1 MLRSLTTILLSIT
14 FSVVTFSQTKQQ
26 IKKIENTRDEMCQLV
41 KNNQFSELP
50 NYYTNNAIVDGC
62 DTKLNGI
69 IEIKNYWKNLRGK
82 GVDWKWETYNFSGN
96 ENYVLQTG
104 VSHLTLGYGS
114 KIVTYSSLFAVAWEK
129 QKDSNYKIALDFYRD
144 AGQNQFH
151 NYKIKKD
158 SVYIKSG
165 SDTIFGV
172 FFRPIV
178 KGNQNIPAVLCLQ
191 GGGDVGLKNYFY
203 EAEFFVKNGIAALVC
218 DKAGA
223 GFSKGPDSWITQT
236 FEQKVTEYGYLLD
249 WLRKQPSIDPVKT
262 GIHGLSEG
270 GRLALSL
277 AIKFP
282 EKVAFVNSVSGPV
295 QSFKDNQ
302 LFAIQNYLLNRKMGY
317 SEIIKILSLWNKYF
331 DAIANKKIPQV
342 LITRINKIR
351 EVYPKLYLPSNSTDL
366 PQRPRSEDI
375 NYTLKGKL
383 NKITCPVLL
392 QFGGEDHIVNVKRAI
407 SLIPKSP
414 EIKSIVYKD
423 TNHSML
429 TDDNL
434 VQPKYLIDKL
444 DWLLNSVFKK

>member
-41 KNNQFSELP
+41 KNNRLAEIARF
-50 NYYTNNAIVDGC
+50 YDKDAVIDGY
-62 DTKLNGI
+62 DIKLNGI
-69 IEIKNYWKNLRGK
+69 NKIKNYWQNLKGK
-82 GVDWKWETYNFSGN
+82 GKEWKWETYNYSGN
-96 ENYVLQTG
+96 ENYIFQTG
-104 VSHLTLGYGS
+104 VSYLTLDYGT
-114 KIVTYSSLFAVAWEK
+114 KVITYCTIFSVVWEK

-203 EAEFFVKNGIAALVC
+203 EAEFFAKNGVAALVC

-223 GFSKGPDSWITQT
+223 GLSKGTDSWITQT
-236 FEQKVTEYGYLLD
+236 FEQKVTEYGHLLD
-249 WLRKQPSIDPVKT
+249 WLRKQPGIDPVKT

-282 EKVAFVNSVSGPV
+282 ERVAFVNSVSGPV

-302 LFAIQNYLLNRKMGY
+302 LFAIQNYLLIRKMGY

-331 DAIANKKIPQV
+331 DSIANKKIPQN
-342 LITRINKIR
+342 LIIRINKIR

-383 NKITCPVLL
+383 DKIQCPVFL
-392 QFGGEDHIVNVKRAI
+392 QFGKEDHVVNVARAI
-407 SLIPKSP
+407 SLFPDSP
-414 EIKSIVYKD
+414 LIKTEIYKD

-429 TDDNL
+429 TENNI
-434 VQPKYLIDKL
+434 VQPRYLIDKIN
-444 DWLLNSVFKK
+444 WLLNSVLKE